1 MFTNIEPD
9 ALDFICSRD
18 SSHSAIG
25 NSELKEVSC
34 STVEERESESIA
46 REYRV
51 HGRLSV
57 IGWRDGVES
66 MLSADSYLP

>member
-34 STVEERESESIA
+34 STVEERE
-46 REYRV
+46 REYRERV
-51 HGRLSV
+51 SGTRASQCNRMTR
-57 IGWRDGVES
+57 WR
-66 MLSADSYLP
+66 